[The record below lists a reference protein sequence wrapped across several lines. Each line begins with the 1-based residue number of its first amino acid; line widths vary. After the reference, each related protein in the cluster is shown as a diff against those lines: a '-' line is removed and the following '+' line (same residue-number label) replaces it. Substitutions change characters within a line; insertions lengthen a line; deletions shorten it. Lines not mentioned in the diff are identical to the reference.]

1 MNTFSQS
8 VKKSLSAPDLSISS
22 LMTALD
28 TVGIPCTITCG
39 SAALR
44 AWITK
49 YIFWCAAM
57 PFELSF
63 PSDGYTFNL
72 VPTIEVVVT
81 KPIKDK
87 VDVMS
92 IASDEVCGPRY

>member
-1 MNTFSQS
+1 MFDNTVLRIISSMNTFSQS
-8 VKKSLSAPDLSISS
+8 INKSLSAPDLSISS

-39 SAALR
+39 RAALR

-63 PSDGYTFNL
+63 PSDGYTFSL
-72 VPTIEVVVT
+72 VPVIVVT

-87 VDVMS
+87 VDVM
-92 IASDEVCGPRY
+92 